1 VQDLAK
7 YWQHQYDWRKAEA
20 TINSFSNYK
29 LQINGIELHFV
40 HERSSDPAAIPLI
53 FSHGWPGSFVE
64 AFHIMNNS
72 MYALTLT
79 YLPNQ

>member
-40 HERSSDPAAIPLI
+40 HERSNDPNAIPLI

-64 AFHIMNNS
+64 AFHIINK
-72 MYALTLT
+72 LTT
-79 YLPNQ
+79 PCMHST